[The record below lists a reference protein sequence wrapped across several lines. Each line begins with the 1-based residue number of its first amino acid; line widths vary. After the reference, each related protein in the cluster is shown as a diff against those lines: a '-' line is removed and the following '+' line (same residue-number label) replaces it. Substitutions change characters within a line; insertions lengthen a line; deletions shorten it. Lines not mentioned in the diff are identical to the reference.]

1 MHLSLKR
8 VEDDGFG
15 SVRVMGKERGVVEG
29 KGGNE
34 WFGKKRGEGRGM
46 NIGSSTFFI
55 YS

>member
-8 VEDDGFG
+8 VEDDEFG
-15 SVRVMGKERGVVEG
+15 SVRVMERERGVVEG

-34 WFGKKRGEGRGM
+34 WFERRRGRGM